1 MRLILDQSVSLEETR
16 SSVQVQVNVLNVSE
30 LAELLLDVVLLRL
43 LVNVR
48 DEQDPTL
55 DGWKR
60 TKWSY

>member
-60 TKWSY
+60 RK